1 MSSPHRSRTCSVE
14 CRGIL
19 RRKVTD
25 AACLRCAKPIP
36 WTPGGTPRT
45 YCSNACKAVPAGTAR
60 TNAYGYVMEKA
71 DGRWVSQHRLVVERR
86 LGRKLESNENVHH
99 KNGNRADNRLENLEL
114 WKTKQIKGVRPADYH
129 CPGCRCH
136 EVPCPPPSSRST

>member
-1 MSSPHRSRTCSVE
+1 MP
-14 CRGIL
+14 
-19 RRKVTD
+19 D
-25 AACLRCAKPIP
+25 
-36 WTPGGTPRT
+36 GTT
-45 YCSNACKAVPAGTAR
+45 R
-60 TNAYGYVMEKA
+60 TNPDGYVLEKFGGA
-71 DGRWVSQHRLVVERR
+71 WPLQHRLVMERR

-136 EVPCPPPSSRST
+136 EVPCPPPSSPST